1 MNKYI
6 IEFIGTFFFVL
17 VVGLTVI
24 EPNIGNFAPLAI
36 GCTLM
41 IMVYAG
47 GPISGGHYN
56 PAVTLGVWMRGKC
69 ESKDAIIYIIVQ
81 VIAGIIAAFTALY
94 FKGNPTLTPMA
105 LNIPKALLNEFLFSF
120 ALVYVVLNVAT
131 SKKTAGNSYFG
142 LAIGFTVVIGALAGG
157 SISGSVYNPAI
168 AVGIITMGLVSISNI
183 WLYLIANFAGG
194 AAAAAIYKLT
204 NPDEMKTKD

>member
-6 IEFIGTFFFVL
+6 VEFIGTFFLVF

-24 EPNIGNFAPLAI
+24 APGAGMFAPLAI

-69 ESKDAIIYIIVQ
+69 ETKDVAPYIAVQ
-81 VIAGIIAAFTALY
+81 VIGAFIASLMVSY
-94 FKGNPTLTPMA
+94 LKGNPVITP
-105 LNIPKALLNEFLFSF
+105 ITHDVTKSLLNEFLFTF

-131 SKKTAGNSYFG
+131 SKKSAGNSYFG
-142 LAIGFTVVIGALAGG
+142 LAIGFTVVIGAFAGG
-157 SISGSVYNPAI
+157 GISGGAYNPAV
-168 AVGIITMGLVSISNI
+168 ATGITMMGLSSLSNLWI
-183 WLYLIANFAGG
+183 YLVGNFAGG
-194 AAAAAIYKLT
+194 AAAAMVYKIT
-204 NPDEMKTKD
+204 NPDE